1 MMDHNFSP
9 KSERRDLFLT
19 HSVELG
25 KAVARQMNR
34 YPLFI
39 LLGFEV
45 DIGYHV
51 LCFFRADKESEPYV
65 CFA

>member
-1 MMDHNFSP
+1 M
-9 KSERRDLFLT
+9 FLT